1 MVRRGM
7 RSRLISVL
15 FLISLVF
22 TMLVMAV
29 GCQPGSGGRS
39 PGAESG
45 RITIGTTAS
54 LNTIDPADAT
64 SSFAGLLQY
73 NLCDRL
79 YTYQLGSRDLVPQ
92 LATAMPQVSAD
103 GLTYRIP
110 LRQGVVYHDGT
121 AFDAAAMA
129 FSLQRF
135 TQAGGNAASIL
146 GAIDQ
151 VTATAPYELT
161 IRLKEPFAAFP
172 SLLAYAGACA
182 VSPKAYQIPAASE
195 GEAKKFKPKELIG
208 TGAYQLTDFGT
219 DRLRL
224 EIFDR
229 YWGDKP
235 QNQGID
241 IQVFSSPANLFNAFR
256 TGAVDL
262 AIQGMATE
270 QVQTLQQQAS
280 GRGWKVLEQSGG
292 SIDFLVMNVK
302 SAPLDQLPVRQAIA
316 ALINRSILQ
325 SRVFLGQVEPLYS
338 LIPNS
343 FDVQKPTFKERFGD
357 RNLET
362 AKTLLKQVGYSVQ
375 EPLVVDLWY
384 RSNLVNDQLAATTL
398 KADANRELQ
407 GLVKFQLNSVETTT
421 AYARLEQGLY
431 PIFLL
436 DWTGDYFDP
445 DTYIYPFLECT
456 EGSVQT
462 ACKTGQSAA
471 WGSFYYSD
479 RANQLL
485 AQSRAAL
492 DPAKRKQIFEQ
503 LQQLVAEEVPFI
515 PLWQSKDYLFVQA
528 AIEGASLEVTQK
540 VPFRQLRRS

>member
-1 MVRRGM
+1 MVRGI
-7 RSRLISVL
+7 RSLLIGLLLGCCLVL
-15 FLISLVF
+15 GTI
-22 TMLVMAV
+22 A
-29 GCQPGSGGRS
+29 CQSGRS
-39 PGAESG
+39 GMSEQG
-45 RITIGTTAS
+45 RITLGTTAN
-54 LNTIDPADAT
+54 LNTIDPADAI

-79 YTYQLGSRDLVPQ
+79 YTYRLGSRELIPQ

-121 AFDAAAMA
+121 PFDAAAMA

-146 GAIDQ
+146 GEIDQ
-151 VTATAPYELT
+151 AQASAPYELT
-161 IRLKEPFAAFP
+161 IRLKKPFAAFP
-172 SLLAYAGACA
+172 ALLAYAGACA
-182 VSPKAYQIPAASE
+182 VSPQAYQIQEKS
-195 GEAKKFKPKELIG
+195 FKPKELIG
-208 TGAYQLTDFGT
+208 TGPYKITAFGT
-219 DRLRL
+219 DRIRL
-224 EIFDR
+224 DVFDR

-270 QVQTLQQQAS
+270 QIQTLQKQS
-280 GRGWKVLEQSGG
+280 IDRGWKILEQSGG

-302 SAPLDQLPVRQAIA
+302 SPPLDQIAIRRAIA

-343 FDVQKPTFKERFGD
+343 FDVQKPVFQEAFGD
-357 RNLET
+357 RNLEQ
-362 AKTLLKQVGYSVQ
+362 AKTLLQQSGYSLQ
-375 EPLVVDLWY
+375 NPLVLDLWY
-384 RSNLVNDQLAATTL
+384 RSNLINDQLAATTL

-421 AYARLEQGLY
+421 AYARLDQGVY

-456 EGSVQT
+456 EGSVQE
-462 ACKTGQSAA
+462 ACKSGQSSA

-479 RANQLL
+479 RANQLI
-485 AQSRAAL
+485 AQSRAEL
-492 DPAKRKQIFEQ
+492 NPSKRKQIFEQ

-515 PLWQSKDYLFVQA
+515 PLWQSKDYLFVQKT
-528 AIEGASLEVTQK
+528 IEGASLEVTQK
-540 VPFRQLRRS
+540 IPFRQLRKS